1 MRSMQKKQVAVLDVG
16 SSKITAVVGERGV
29 NKTFVI
35 KARKDF
41 PYDGF
46 ADGEFFDLESLKMII
61 HSCGEFIKNSSAG
74 TTNVFVGVPGE
85 FCSVFVKDSQIS
97 FPKKKKIDE
106 KDVDSLYDAAFVL
119 SSAKS
124 VLINRSAVIYELDDY
139 RRINNPV
146 GEYSEILKG
155 KLSFITCKRYFTDV
169 FRSALKAVGIT
180 GADFVSSS
188 LAEAMYLLDAETRD
202 RIAILLDVGHIS
214 STLSLIQGDGILYQS
229 SFGYGGGYVTALLSR
244 NLGVDFDLA
253 EMLKRKV
260 NLSRVYKD
268 GNSDLITVGGGEY
281 YNAETVR
288 QSIKVSL
295 DELCEHV
302 ADSADNSGYVIPEYV
317 PLTLTGGGIT
327 HIRGSKE
334 FLSVRLGCAVETV
347 APKIPVSDK
356 PEDSSLY
363 SLLDITLG

>member
-1 MRSMQKKQVAVLDVG
+1 MQKKQVAVLDVG

-35 KARKDF
+35 KARRDF

-46 ADGEFFDLESLKMII
+46 ADGEFFDSESLKRII
-61 HSCGEFIKNSSAG
+61 HSCGEFVKNSSAD
-74 TTNVFVGVPGE
+74 TTNTFVGVPGE

-97 FPKKKKIDE
+97 FPKKKKIDD
-106 KDVDSLYDAAFVL
+106 KDVDALYDAAFVA
-119 SSAKS
+119 SSSKS

-155 KLSFITCKRYFTDV
+155 KLSFITCVRYFTDI
-169 FRSALKAVGIT
+169 FRSSLKAVGISNV
-180 GADFVSSS
+180 DFVSES

-202 RIAILLDVGHIS
+202 RIAILLDVGHIT

-229 SFGYGGGYVTALLSR
+229 SFGYGGGYITALLSR
-244 NLGVDFDLA
+244 NLGVDFDVA
-253 EMLKRKV
+253 DVIKRKV
-260 NLSRVYKD
+260 NLSHISKEGD
-268 GNSDLITVGGGEY
+268 SDLVTIGGGEY
-281 YNAETVR
+281 YSAEIIR
-288 QSIKVSL
+288 ESIKTSL
-295 DELCEHV
+295 DDLCAHV
-302 ADSADNSGYVIPEYV
+302 AESADNSGYIIPEYV
-317 PLTLTGGGIT
+317 PITLAGGGIS

-334 FLSVRLGCAVETV
+334 FLSVRLGCAVDTV